1 MGSEWKRQSFA
12 VILKMPDLKNRVK
25 LDLRISKR
33 DLLFL
38 ARLID
43 VEVDLKIKR
52 EEGELLGLLSD
63 ESRTELKGIRDELLK
78 RAELEEFYG
87 ELVKMT

>member
-1 MGSEWKRQSFA
+1 
-12 VILKMPDLKNRVK
+12 MPDLKNRVK
-25 LDLRISKR
+25 LDLRITKR

-43 VEVDLKIKR
+43 VELDQKTKP
-52 EEGELLGLLSD
+52 EEGELLGLMSE